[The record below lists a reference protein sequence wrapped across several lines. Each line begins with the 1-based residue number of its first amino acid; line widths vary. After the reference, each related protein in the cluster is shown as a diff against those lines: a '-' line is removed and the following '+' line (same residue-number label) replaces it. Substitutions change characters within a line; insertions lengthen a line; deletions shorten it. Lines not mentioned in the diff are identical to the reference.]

1 LGTSLLGSN
10 NSGTNQS
17 NGAFTL
23 SPGANLRIGHVDGI
37 TTSGTTGNVRV
48 TGTRNYS
55 TEANY
60 IYGGDFSQVTGNGL
74 PSSVNNLRIN
84 NAAGITLTS
93 SIIVNGNLALI
104 DGVVT
109 TTADNIL
116 TVVGSIERESSS
128 SYVDGRLARTYS
140 TTGAKDFPIGKG
152 GNYRPLTLNYSDL
165 DGTSTVTAEQFESG
179 FGGTFPAGSAQLGTR
194 FWRVTESG
202 SSSRTYNI
210 TLDGTGFLPTG
221 DVKILKYNE
230 GLQSTNDLYIT
241 TRTGT
246 APNYYTAQD

>member
-1 LGTSLLGSN
+1 MRHFIRWHLPSAYTSGGNFAGSINFTVNSDAALRLGTSLLGSN

-84 NAAGITLTS
+84 NAAGVTLTS

-116 TVVGSIERESSS
+116 DRS
-128 SYVDGRLARTYS
+128 
-140 TTGAKDFPIGKG
+140 
-152 GNYRPLTLNYSDL
+152 
-165 DGTSTVTAEQFESG
+165 
-179 FGGTFPAGSAQLGTR
+179 R
-194 FWRVTESG
+194 F
-202 SSSRTYNI
+202 Y
-210 TLDGTGFLPTG
+210 
-221 DVKILKYNE
+221 
-230 GLQSTNDLYIT
+230 
-241 TRTGT
+241 
-246 APNYYTAQD
+246 